1 MIGLTAGVMMFFTAI
16 QAPSVAQAAT
26 VPVGIVEATTTSAV
40 IAVPAA
46 SSVEIA
52 VRSYFKDTP
61 ILAEVAFCESSFAQF
76 GKDGKVLRG
85 KEVASDVGVMQIN
98 EHYHGDTAKK
108 LGMDLYTIEG
118 NMAYAKYLYQK
129 NGLSDWEASKPC
141 WSKAL
146 SKQLAK
152 AN

>member
-1 MIGLTAGVMMFFTAI
+1 MFLTATQVGG
-16 QAPSVAQAAT
+16 VAQAASA
-26 VPVGIVEATTTSAV
+26 PVGVLVETATTTADVATSTV
-40 IAVPAA
+40 
-46 SSVEIA
+46 SVEQA

-61 ILAEVAFCESSFAQF
+61 VLAKVAFCESSFAQF

-85 KEVASDVGVMQIN
+85 EEVASDVGVMQIN
-98 EHYHGDTAKK
+98 EHYHGETAKK
-108 LGMDLYTIEG
+108 LGMDLYTLEG

-141 WSKAL
+141 WSKSAGKL
-146 SKQLAK
+146 FAK